1 MIETLRNAWKIEDL
15 RKKMLFTLFVI
26 FIFRLGA
33 SIPVPFI
40 KPEIISDII
49 NQSGSFFGY
58 LNILT
63 GGAFAQCTLFA
74 LTISPHITS
83 SIVVQLLTIAIPYLE
98 NLSKEG
104 EEGRK
109 KLNVI
114 TRYTTVI
121 LAVLQAFAYYVTLK
135 NSSAVTYTTGWQG
148 IFAGAVIVSSF
159 TAGSMFLVWLSEQV
173 DVKGIGNGTSII
185 LFSGIVSR
193 GPQLVMSLWSYIK
206 LGSLGYTQYYI
217 AVPVIIVMFII
228 LIAFIVLMTE
238 AERRVPVQYAQK
250 VVGRKMYGGQSSH
263 IPIKVN
269 MSGVLPV
276 IFASSFL
283 AIPGTIKSFTV
294 VDEASLWGR
303 FLGLFDYDHWVY
315 AVTYFVL
322 IMLFNYFYVSIQY
335 NAVEIANNL
344 RQNSGTIPGIRPGQP
359 TADFLQR
366 IVSKITFIGGL
377 FIALIAILPIF
388 VGAISK
394 MNISLGGTTI
404 IIVVG
409 VALDTVRSLES
420 MMTMRHYK
428 GFLE

>member
-1 MIETLRNAWKIEDL
+1 MIKTLRNAWKIEDL

-40 KPEIISDII
+40 KPEVISDII

-83 SIVVQLLTIAIPYLE
+83 SIVIQLLTIAFPYLE

-114 TRYTTVI
+114 TRYTTVG
-121 LAVLQAFAYYVTLK
+121 LALLQATAYYVTLK
-135 NSSAVTYTTGWQG
+135 NSNAVTYVGGWQG
-148 IFAGAVIVSSF
+148 MFAAVVIVSAF
-159 TAGSMFLVWLSEQV
+159 TSGSMFLVWLAEQV
-173 DVKGIGNGTSII
+173 DVKGVGNGTSII

-283 AIPGTIKSFTV
+283 AIPGTIKSFTS

-303 FLGLFDYDHWVY
+303 FLGLFDYDRAVY
-315 AVTYFVL
+315 AITYFVL

-335 NAVEIANNL
+335 NAVEISNNL
-344 RQNSGTIPGIRPGQP
+344 RQNSGTVPGIRPGQP

-377 FIALIAILPIF
+377 FVAFIAILPIL